1 MWLFCLLSAPTEKL
15 AARGLAG
22 LGQTTAR
29 DGPSQQCAASRRPV
43 CWGSIPGP
51 GTATFRIPM
60 GTSLWGLRVSSAV
73 VATMSKPMQHERDHE
88 QHKEALVEPRRR
100 SVEPRR

>member
-1 MWLFCLLSAPTEKL
+1 
-15 AARGLAG
+15 
-22 LGQTTAR
+22 
-29 DGPSQQCAASRRPV
+29 
-43 CWGSIPGP
+43 
-51 GTATFRIPM
+51 M

-88 QHKEALVEPRRR
+88 QHHEVVVEPRRR